1 VVPYVEDQKNA
12 LLLQPAGACSDVTLA
27 TVQYALKRG
36 IESVFQLE
44 ESELLAEPLPSRAER
59 KGVLFYEAT
68 EGGAGVLSRLV
79 SEADALARVAQAALR
94 LLHLELPDDLA
105 TLRQTPPADLQDLP
119 HTACVAGC
127 YRCLLSYYNQPDHEL
142 LDRRDE
148 HARRILWRLACSET
162 ALLDN
167 APPSGGAEAD
177 ADADAT
183 EAKGWQ
189 AIWQRAFGTETGD
202 LPPPLATEHADNLLL
217 HWPDHYVA
225 VALPDTPRALQTE
238 WEDRGYT
245 FVRFGEDRTPWPQ
258 SFKKL
263 SKLLG

>member
-12 LLLQPAGACSDVTLA
+12 LLLQPAGDWSDVTLT

-36 IESVFQLE
+36 IEAVFQLE
-44 ESELLAEPLPSRAER
+44 ESELLAEPLPSRTTR
-59 KGVLFYEAT
+59 RGVLFYEAT

-94 LLHLELPDDLA
+94 LLHLELPELA
-105 TLRQTPPADLQDLP
+105 VLRQTPPTDLP
-119 HTACVAGC
+119 DAPDTACVAGC

-148 HARRILWRLACSET
+148 AARRILWRLACAQT
-162 ALLDN
+162 ALSEE
-167 APPSGGAEAD
+167 APPPSPSGSEAD
-177 ADADAT
+177 AH
-183 EAKGWQ
+183 EAKGWL
-189 AIWQRAFGTETGD
+189 AIWRQALAAEASH
-202 LPPPLATEHADNLLL
+202 LPPPVAAEHAGSPL

-225 VALPDTPRALQTE
+225 LALPDTPRSLQSE

-245 FVRFGEDRTPWPQ
+245 FVRFSENTAVWTDAFR
-258 SFKKL
+258 KL